1 MTKLNV
7 KKSSQLK
14 AEYFGEKGQKLELL
28 LHKIQNNVEMKITS
42 NTFQTRFIQNT
53 TVRID

>member
-53 TVRID
+53 TVHID